1 MPGQYIIF
9 LMSSTLSIT
18 LEWNQAYV
26 VFAFSLLPWDFQ
38 VAQTVKRLPA
48 MWETRVRSLSR
59 EDPLE
64 KEMATRSSILA

>member
-1 MPGQYIIF
+1 MPVQYIIF

-26 VFAFSLLPWDFQ
+26 FFAFSLLPWDFQ
-38 VAQTVKRLPA
+38 VAQMVKRLPA
-48 MWETRVRSLSR
+48 MWEAGVRSLSR